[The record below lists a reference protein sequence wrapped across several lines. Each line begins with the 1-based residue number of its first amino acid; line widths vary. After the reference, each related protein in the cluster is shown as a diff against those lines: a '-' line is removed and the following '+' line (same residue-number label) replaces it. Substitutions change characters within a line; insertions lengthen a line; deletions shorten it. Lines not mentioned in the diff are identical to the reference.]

1 MKCSAVRKDFWCLTN
16 KVNQII
22 KTLFCSSVTLL
33 GCFKVLNTLSP
44 FAGSALTR
52 NLKSENDWK
61 TKDCLGNQKKKVQNI
76 YHLASMISF

>member
-22 KTLFCSSVTLL
+22 KKLFCSSVTLL

-52 NLKSENDWK
+52 NLKSENDWETRLSGK
-61 TKDCLGNQKKKVQNI
+61 SEKKVQNI